1 MIIRDYV
8 SCNTCGHIHITR
20 IQIGADP
27 TQVHVFNCKGCN
39 EPIKVSLKAD
49 YEKATATT
57 ILLENCSRVQSREG
71 TPIYLCADFAADP
84 EQINQDMTFPSFKF
98 LNDIKDAMGLEQMLK
113 MSGKAQHSNISDDL
127 NIITNWNSLKQI
139 WRLENSGKYE
149 ISRKLN
155 IDFSQK
161 NKIPEARFANNLW
174 SFLNAIFT
182 QPEELRAELKAII
195 KNNRN
200 EFIKFLYFYKL
211 ELRPVHR
218 KNQFHIMSEFYDGY
232 DQHSQLFPYIRLNIP
247 LSKIGKVTL
256 TEFDQVKSF
265 YASIYEFFSGAIC
278 IYTCLNNIKEGRP
291 YNQLKNITLS
301 NYLETDKSKRR
312 ESIKSNSIFA
322 TLTEEFDS
330 TVRNASFHNWFFLRA
345 DNETI
350 EYRSGGTGA
359 LKTISY
365 TEYLYR
371 CGRMYSQ
378 FCRLLILELELDQIA
393 TDLNVYTFTKPPS

>member
-8 SCNTCGHIHITR
+8 SCNTCSHIHITR
-20 IQIGADP
+20 IQVGMDP

-49 YEKATATT
+49 YEKAIATT
-57 ILLENCSRVQSREG
+57 VLLENCSRVHSGEG

-84 EQINQDMTFPSFKF
+84 EQINQEMTFPSFKF
-98 LNDIKDAMGLEQMLK
+98 LNDIKDAVGIEQMLK
-113 MSGKAQHSNISDDL
+113 MSTKAKRSNCNDDL
-127 NIITNWNSLKQI
+127 SIMTNWNSLKQI

-155 IDFSQK
+155 IKLSQK
-161 NKIPEARFANNLW
+161 NKIPEEGFANNLW
-174 SFLNAIFT
+174 RFLNAIFT
-182 QPEELRAELKAII
+182 QPDELRAELKEII
-195 KNNRN
+195 ANNRE
-200 EFIKFLYFYKL
+200 EFIKFLYFYKF
-211 ELRPVHR
+211 EIRPIHR
-218 KNQFHIMSEFYDGY
+218 KNQFQIMSEFYDGY
-232 DQHSQLFPYIRLNIP
+232 NQHSQIFPYIRLNIP

-265 YASIYEFFSGAIC
+265 YANIYEFFAGAIC

-291 YNQLKNITLS
+291 YDQLKNITLS
-301 NYLETDKSKRR
+301 KYLETDKAKRR
-312 ESIKSNSIFA
+312 ESFISNLLFA
-322 TLTEEFDS
+322 SLTEEFDS

-350 EYRSGGTGA
+350 ELRSGGTGA

-371 CGRMYSQ
+371 CGKMYSQ
-378 FCRLLILELELDQIA
+378 FCKLFILELELDQITA
-393 TDLNVYTFTKPPS
+393 DLNVFTFTIPTT